1 MNVIGYDEDGVTEIS
16 LENLSQIAMNGKI
29 LEKVEISDSI
39 SSFIF
44 KDHSVYHASGFSV
57 GYSGEGPHGLH
68 KAIKMFHPDKIE
80 DNFNE
85 TTISQ
90 LDRMKSWDWF
100 PMKGFIN
107 AE

>member
-16 LENLSQIAMNGKI
+16 LENLGQIAMSGKI
-29 LEKVEISDSI
+29 LDKIEIADSV

-57 GYSGEGPHGLH
+57 GYGGEGPHGLH

-80 DNFNE
+80 DDFRE

-90 LDRMKSWDWF
+90 LDPKKSWDWF
-100 PMKGFIN
+100 PMKGFIS